1 MWPNILWVGLE
12 DAGIGMTTMGAMWV
26 HWAPSAEQLH

>member
-12 DAGIGMTTMGAMWV
+12 DAGFGPMAMTATWI
-26 HWAPSAEQLH
+26 HWALSAEKLH